1 MMNRTKN
8 GRFIILDQGE
18 LQVKYTSRSDSD
30 VVRCPC
36 PACSDHREHKKDP
49 SLKMNLRTGYGHCFH
64 CGEYFI
70 LKKTWESY
78 EQQWQ
83 QRTSKYKRQPVKLDP
98 NTLFTAFSG
107 NLKKYLTDRGI
118 SLDTAHQ
125 LGVKWKKVMVNA
137 EDPRNPGK
145 EIKVEKEALAFCFY
159 DGKELVNV
167 QYKTCDKDFLFTPHA
182 EIIPYN
188 LNAALLLDHDDT
200 LYITEGMMDCLAI
213 VECGRPNVISVSN
226 GANTKMSTFDAFRA
240 SHFDK
245 IGRIVFAGDTDRMGL
260 ELQRQVV
267 EYFGYQRCW
276 VVDWQGAKDANEMLI
291 KGGKEAVLH
300 CLDAAHPYPIPKM
313 KTALDYQE
321 QIDNYFMNG
330 IPEGRCVGLKGFDE
344 HVKFETGR
352 MCVISG
358 VPGSGKSSFL
368 DFLLV
373 SLFAEHNWKCIV
385 YSPEKYPT
393 ALHYM
398 ELAQLVMGKPFHIKN
413 FSKLVEQDTINY
425 LSKNFVHIEQDE
437 NDIESI
443 LQTARL
449 IKQATGARVLAIDP
463 FNYIALPMNT
473 GQEMTQKISDVL
485 KRIVDFSHEE
495 DMLVFVV
502 AHPRKTTSNDGKPIT
517 LNLYDIAGSADFA
530 NKADYGII
538 LQRNSTDDG
547 VIVDILKIRFAHL
560 GKVGKCTVFFNK
572 QNNRFT
578 GSTRGTEVDRRNGRA
593 YVPLAHDNSNWLRGR
608 AVQQQLLNLME

>member
-1 MMNRTKN
+1 MNRTKN
-8 GRFIILDQGE
+8 GRFIILDQGDIH
-18 LQVKYTSRSDSD
+18 VRYTSKSDAD

-36 PACSDHREHKKDP
+36 PACSGHREHKKDP
-49 SLKMNLRTGYGHCFH
+49 SLKLNLRTGYGHCFH

-70 LKKTWESY
+70 LKSTWEKY

-83 QRTSKYKRQPVKLDP
+83 RRTAKRQTVKLDTQ
-98 NTLFTAFSG
+98 TLLTAFSG
-107 NLKKYLTDRGI
+107 NLKKHLTDRGI
-118 SLDTAHQ
+118 SLETAHQ
-125 LGVKWKKVMVNA
+125 LGVKWKMVTVNA

-145 EIKVEKEALAFCFY
+145 EMKVQKEALAFCFY
-159 DGKELVNV
+159 DGNDLVNV
-167 QYKTCDKDFLFTPHA
+167 QYKTLDKDFLFTPRA

-188 LNAALLLDHDDT
+188 LNAALLLGNDDT

-226 GANTKMSTFDAFRA
+226 GANTKMTIFDPFRE

-260 ELQRQVV
+260 ELRQQVV
-267 EYFGYQRCW
+267 EYFGYQRCL
-276 VVDWQGAKDANEMLI
+276 VVDWEGAKDANEMLMR
-291 KGGKEAVLH
+291 GGKEAVLR
-300 CLDAAHPYPIPKM
+300 CLDAAGPCPIPKM

-358 VPGSGKSSFL
+358 IPGSGKSTFL

-373 SLFAEHNWKCIV
+373 SMFVEHSWKCIV

-398 ELAQLVMGKPFHIKN
+398 ELAQLVMGKPFHIRN
-413 FSKLVEQDTINY
+413 FSKQVEQDTIRY
-425 LSKNFVHIEQDE
+425 LSNNFIHIEQDE
-437 NDIESI
+437 NDIGSI

-449 IKQATGARVLAIDP
+449 IKQSTGAKVLAIDP

-485 KRIVDFSHEE
+485 KQIVDFSHQE

-502 AHPRKTTSNDGKPIT
+502 AHPRKTTSNDGKA
-517 LNLYDIAGSADFA
+517 LALSLYDIAGSADFA

-538 LQRNSTDDG
+538 LQRAPEEQR

-560 GKVGKCTVFFNK
+560 GKVGKCSVFFNK

-578 GSTRGTEVDRRNGRA
+578 GSARATDADRRNGRA